1 MKYNPE
7 IFIYYYTFIPETIG
21 LYFEKGHTFIFY
33 YINNNNSGQYYLRN
47 SDINNDIVSFEHSN
61 PVELS
66 LLYPPMFI
74 NDLKLNEMLQ
84 FQDTSVIKMTI
95 IYLFNKMKLGYL
107 IK

>member
-1 MKYNPE
+1 MEDNSE
-7 IFIYYYTFIPETIG
+7 IFIYYYIFILGTIG
-21 LYFEKGHTFIFY
+21 LYFEKGYTFIFY

-47 SDINNDIVSFEHSN
+47 SDINNDIASFEHSN

-84 FQDTSVIKMTI
+84 SQNTSVIKMTI
-95 IYLFNKMKLGYL
+95 IYLFNKMELGYL